1 MKETCNCAFP
11 QRKKKGVKKGNL
23 ANHTSVQLDAARLS
37 PGAALLITSIINY
50 IYTADTVGGG
60 GGTYMVKH
68 DSK

>member
-1 MKETCNCAFP
+1 MHFPKE
-11 QRKKKGVKKGNL
+11 RKGGKKGNL
-23 ANHTSVQLDAARLS
+23 ANQTSVQPDAAKLS
-37 PGAALLITSIINY
+37 SGAALLITSIINY